1 MSDTL
6 PFTPL
11 PNPMGTDGIEFV
23 EFATSDPDA
32 LGQLLRAMGFRCTAR
47 HRSKQVLLYRQG
59 DINFIVNAEPD
70 SFAQH
75 YAQQRGPS
83 ICAIALRV
91 KDARAATL
99 RARELGAWEVD
110 MGSGVME
117 LHIPA
122 FQGVGGSLLYLVDR
136 YGEHSIYDV
145 DFLPLPAKEENGHAS
160 LDSIWQLTQSVPGE
174 RISDWQDFYQH
185 LFGFVAGEEQ
195 PDHSGV
201 LYSPCG
207 KIRLLLQATQLEGAL
222 SEGLTAVTLS
232 SIKLDH
238 TLQHLQQQGLSL
250 RQEQDGQQLVFQ
262 LEHATLLGF
271 AIRQAEGN

>member
-6 PFTPL
+6 PFSSRS
-11 PNPMGTDGIEFV
+11 NPMGTDGIEFV
-23 EFATSDPDA
+23 EFATTDPIA

-75 YAQQRGPS
+75 YAQQRGHS

-110 MGSGVME
+110 MGTGVME

-145 DFLPLPAKEENGHAS
+145 DFLPLNADKQATDAGLNRIS
-160 LDSIWQLTQSVPGE
+160 LLTQSMPGE
-174 RISDWQDFYQH
+174 RIGDWQDFYQH
-185 LFGFVAGEEQ
+185 LFGFAESAS
-195 PDHSGV
+195 DSTADSR
-201 LYSPCG
+201 LLLSPCG
-207 KIRLLLQATQLEGAL
+207 KIQLRLQAALLENGV
-222 SEGLTAVTLS
+222 SEGMTGVTLAS
-232 SIKLDH
+232 HDMAL
-238 TLQHLQQQGLSL
+238 TRQQLQQQGLGLS
-250 RQEQDGQQLVFQ
+250 GPQQLVRHA
-262 LEHATLLGF
+262 LEHAGLLQF
-271 AIRQAEGN
+271 AISNKQGN

>member
-6 PFTPL
+6 PFSPL

-23 EFATSDPDA
+23 EFATTDPIA
-32 LGQLLRAMGFRCTAR
+32 FGQLLKAMGFRCTAR

-75 YAQQRGPS
+75 YAQQRGHS

-110 MGSGVME
+110 TGTGVME

-145 DFLPLPAKEENGHAS
+145 DFLPLAADSNATDAGLSHIS
-160 LDSIWQLTQSVPGE
+160 LLTQSVPFE
-174 RISDWQDFYQH
+174 RIGDWQDFYQH
-185 LFGFVAGEEQ
+185 LFDFTVSNAG
-195 PDHSGV
+195 DSRLLV
-201 LYSPCG
+201 SPCG
-207 KIRLLLQATQLEGAL
+207 KIRLCLQPATLGNGSSEGMTGVTLASPDVAASLQALQAHGLQTASSAAGQHIAHTLDNAALLQ
-222 SEGLTAVTLS
+222 
-232 SIKLDH
+232 
-238 TLQHLQQQGLSL
+238 
-250 RQEQDGQQLVFQ
+250 
-262 LEHATLLGF
+262 F
-271 AIRQAEGN
+271 AISHAQGN

>member
-23 EFATSDPDA
+23 EFATTDPVA
-32 LGQLLRAMGFRCTAR
+32 LGQLLLAMGFRRTAR

-59 DINFIVNAEPD
+59 DINFVVNAEPD

-75 YAQQRGPS
+75 YAQQRGHS

-145 DFLPLPAKEENGHAS
+145 DFLPLPATEDFGDAS
-160 LDSIWQLTQSVPGE
+160 LGSIWQLTQSVPGE

-185 LFGFVAGEEQ
+185 LFGFVVGEEQ
-195 PDHSGV
+195 PDHSGM
-201 LYSPCG
+201 LHSPCG
-207 KIRLLLQATQLEGAL
+207 KIRLLLQTAQLEGD
-222 SEGLTAVTLS
+222 SGEGLTAVTLAS
-232 SIKLDH
+232 ADLAASTRYLQKQGLPLQAGSQLQILHSLDH
-238 TLQHLQQQGLSL
+238 AALLQ
-250 RQEQDGQQLVFQ
+250 
-262 LEHATLLGF
+262 F
-271 AIRQAEGN
+271 AISKDKEN

>member
-1 MSDTL
+1 MSDIL
-6 PFTPL
+6 PFTSR

-23 EFATSDPDA
+23 EFATTDPDS
-32 LGQLLRAMGFRCTAR
+32 LGLLLRAMGFRCTAR
-47 HRSKQVLLYRQG
+47 HRAKQVLLYRQG

-75 YAQQRGPS
+75 YAQQRGHS

-110 MGSGVME
+110 MGTGVME

-145 DFLPLPAKEENGHAS
+145 DFLPLANDSSATDAGLSHIS
-160 LDSIWQLTQSVPGE
+160 LLTQSVPFE
-174 RISDWQDFYQH
+174 RIGDWQDFYQH
-185 LFGFVAGEEQ
+185 LFDFSA
-195 PDHSGV
+195 SGSNDSRLLV
-201 LYSPCG
+201 SPCG
-207 KIRLLLQATQLEGAL
+207 KIRLCLQPATLGNGI
-222 SEGLTAVTLS
+222 SEGMTGVTLGS
-232 SIKLDH
+232 PDITASLH
-238 TLQHLQQQGLSL
+238 TLQAHGLHTTDSAAGQDIAHQLDNAALLQ
-250 RQEQDGQQLVFQ
+250 
-262 LEHATLLGF
+262 F
-271 AIRQAEGN
+271 AIGKDKGN

>member
-6 PFTPL
+6 PFSSR

-23 EFATSDPDA
+23 EFATTDPTA
-32 LGQLLRAMGFRCTAR
+32 LGQLLQAMGFRCTAR

-75 YAQQRGPS
+75 YAQQRGHS

-110 MGSGVME
+110 TGTGVME

-145 DFLPLPAKEENGHAS
+145 DFLPLNADSQATDAGLSRIS
-160 LDSIWQLTQSVPGE
+160 LLTQSMPGE
-174 RISDWQDFYQH
+174 RIGDWQDFYQH
-185 LFGFVAGEEQ
+185 LFGFAESATASTA
-195 PDHSGV
+195 DSR
-201 LYSPCG
+201 LLLSPCG
-207 KIRLLLQATQLEGAL
+207 KIQLRLQAAVLEHGI
-222 SEGLTAVTLS
+222 SEGMTGVTLAS
-232 SIKLDH
+232 HDMAL
-238 TLQHLQQQGLSL
+238 TRQQLQQQGLGLS
-250 RQEQDGQQLVFQ
+250 GPQQLVRHA
-262 LEHATLLGF
+262 LEHAGLLQF
-271 AIRQAEGN
+271 AISKEQGN

>member
-1 MSDTL
+1 MSDIL
-6 PFTPL
+6 PFSPL

-23 EFATSDPDA
+23 EFATTDPDS
-32 LGQLLRAMGFRCTAR
+32 LGQLLLAMGFRCTAR

-75 YAQQRGPS
+75 YAQQRGHS

-110 MGSGVME
+110 MGTGVME

-145 DFLPLPAKEENGHAS
+145 DFLPLPADSSTTDTGLSHIS
-160 LDSIWQLTQSVPGE
+160 LLTQSVPLE
-174 RISDWQDFYQH
+174 RIGDWQDFYQH
-185 LFGFVAGEEQ
+185 LFDFTVSDAGENRLL
-195 PDHSGV
+195 V
-201 LYSPCG
+201 SPCG
-207 KIRLLLQATQLEGAL
+207 KIRLCLQPATLGNGISEGMTGVTLDCPDVAASLQALHAHGLQTDSSAAGQHIAHTLDNAALLQ
-222 SEGLTAVTLS
+222 
-232 SIKLDH
+232 
-238 TLQHLQQQGLSL
+238 
-250 RQEQDGQQLVFQ
+250 
-262 LEHATLLGF
+262 F
-271 AIRQAEGN
+271 AISHAQGS